1 MINDDVSGDLKDPR
15 REFMHRSRMQIQ
27 LCLQN
32 DILNQV
38 LCSMRILNTAAD
50 KKSQA
55 VSNLVPK
62 ASPGSGVSEAAIVIR
77 NSFERF

>member
-32 DILNQV
+32 DILNQIV
-38 LCSMRILNTAAD
+38 GSMRIFNAAAD

-62 ASPGSGVSEAAIVIR
+62 DVARIWRFGSGIVIDI
-77 NSFERF
+77 SFERF